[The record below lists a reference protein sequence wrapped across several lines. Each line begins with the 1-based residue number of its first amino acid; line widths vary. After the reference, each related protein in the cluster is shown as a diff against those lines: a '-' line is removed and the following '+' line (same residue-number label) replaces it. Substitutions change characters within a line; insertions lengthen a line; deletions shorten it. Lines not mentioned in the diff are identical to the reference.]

1 MISVYLQGVLD
12 STEDEEI
19 IIGAFKDEELNV
31 ATASWLEARGRSGEY
46 SYIWQTGTFEDKIYL
61 QQAPQQVCNWENA
74 SIVLCYPNQM
84 EAVMALMG
92 GAEGVDSAQYGNYCM
107 IKKVK

>member
-31 ATASWLEARGRSGEY
+31 ATASWLDANGRSGEY
-46 SYIWQTGTFEDKIYL
+46 SYIWQTENFEDKVYL
-61 QQAPQQVCNWENA
+61 QQVRNRFVTGKMLPQLFA
-74 SIVLCYPNQM
+74 IP
-84 EAVMALMG
+84 
-92 GAEGVDSAQYGNYCM
+92 
-107 IKKVK
+107 IKQNRLWHG